1 MLDEVMTAAAA
12 AGGTAVVEAA
22 GSDLWAWFRTR
33 CARLVGRGD
42 PGREGEALERL
53 DRTAATLA
61 AAGEDE
67 AEREW
72 RREVQARLWREEFA
86 SLLESVAAAERD
98 ELVAGLDALRA
109 RTGGDGTGG
118 TVSGNTFRGPVAF
131 QTGAHSTQDIRFG
144 TAG

>member
-33 CARLVGRGD
+33 CAQLVGRGD

-53 DRTAATLA
+53 DRTAVALA
-61 AAGEDE
+61 AGADE
-67 AEREW
+67 GEREW
-72 RREVQARLWREEFA
+72 QREVQARLWRGEFA
-86 SLLESVAAAERD
+86 ALLESVAAAERD

-109 RTGGDGTGG
+109 RTGGQESGG
-118 TVSGNTFRGPVAF
+118 AVSGNTFRGPVAF
-131 QTGAHSTQDIRFG
+131 QTGAHSTQDIHFG